1 MNLLYQT
8 LNTLCYKKHR
18 SPVEEVVDTNCRLC
32 RSGAESVKHIL
43 SNCGDLAKHVYVQRH
58 NNALKCFFFPML
70 RKCGFI
76 EEIPPWFS
84 AKEIKPKYENENY
97 LVHWDVPEY
106 SGKDGESIRDAARP
120 DGKLVMKNEKKV
132 ILIEKTVPWI
142 SNRGAKVEL
151 KKNKYLQ
158 VQSFLRLE
166 YEGYEIDQVTLVMD
180 VFGGYGKDL
189 GENIGKVL
197 GKEEKENVIKNMQK
211 SIIASE
217 AHLVR
222 VFKVRTM

>member
-1 MNLLYQT
+1 M
-8 LNTLCYKKHR
+8 
-18 SPVEEVVDTNCRLC
+18 
-32 RSGAESVKHIL
+32 
-43 SNCGDLAKHVYVQRH
+43 
-58 NNALKCFFFPML
+58 
-70 RKCGFI
+70 
-76 EEIPPWFS
+76 
-84 AKEIKPKYENENY
+84 
-97 LVHWDVPEY
+97 
-106 SGKDGESIRDAARP
+106 IRDGARP
-120 DGKLVMKNEKKV
+120 DGKIVMKNEKKV
-132 ILIEKTVPWI
+132 SLIEQTVPWI
-142 SNRGAKVEL
+142 TNREAKVEL

-158 VQSFLRLE
+158 LQSFLRLE

-197 GKEEKENVIKNMQK
+197 GKEERENVIKNMQK